1 MVLHQEVVLP
11 PLLQGPYLEEVVLH
25 PWRQDPCQEVVLRPS
40 RLGPCQ
46 EVAYRQEEA
55 LHPSQLDPYQEE
67 ASRQEEALH
76 HPVEEDQAWVEMLA
90 CGIPSKLKEFRRLI
104 QFVFV
109 CRPWLGEVIS
119 NLPAKPNYS
128 TVLLVC
134 FLEG

>member
-1 MVLHQEVVLP
+1 MALHQEVVLHP
-11 PLLQGPYLEEVVLH
+11 LLQGPCQEVAVPRPWRQDPYQEVVLPLLQGPYQEEAYH
-25 PWRQDPCQEVVLRPS
+25 QEVV
-40 RLGPCQ
+40 
-46 EVAYRQEEA
+46 

-67 ASRQEEALH
+67 VLH
-76 HPVEEDQAWVEMLA
+76 HPAEEVQAWVEMLA

-119 NLPAKPNYS
+119 NLPVKLNYS

-134 FLEG
+134 FLEV